1 MKGEKIIIS
10 FKEIFNTRR
19 QHLKMSTRLFQFDI
33 IALSTRDPLRRY
45 FYGLSA
51 LDPVGFDFRRSEFSV
66 VLELFQPHMFTL

>member
-19 QHLKMSTRLFQFDI
+19 KHLKMSTRLFQFDI
-33 IALSTRDPLRRY
+33 IALCTRDPLRRY

-51 LDPVGFDFRRSEFSV
+51 LDPLGFDFRRSDFSV
-66 VLELFQPHMFTL
+66 VLELFQPHVFTL